1 MDYMFNEAKSFNQ
14 SLNLWDVSNVK
25 NMHCM
30 FCEAK
35 SFNQDLSMWKV
46 RETTFTVNMFLGS
59 PLENRKP
66 KWEGH

>member
-1 MDYMFNEAKSFNQ
+1 MKLNHFNQ

-35 SFNQDLSMWKV
+35 KFNQDLSMWKV
-46 RETTFTVNMFLGS
+46 QGTAYTVNIFLGS

-66 KWEGH
+66 KWEGQ